1 MLCKTNIL
9 CTQSIPQTV
18 GLYYQLSWLTSQ
30 WKTYCSSLRNPVH
43 PATSTPY
50 GQNRI
55 AAINTIPI
63 RWQWAYTLTWED
75 TLRLS
80 CRSALFPTKTITIPG
95 LPCFWSSCRMGK
107 KKKERYGVNC
117 FFSTTASQI
126 SLLESNEIT
135 KFFTS
140 WLFIHDYHMIITEST
155 AKDK

>member
-63 RWQWAYTLTWED
+63 RWQWAYTLTCED

-107 KKKERYGVNC
+107 KKKKECYGVNC
-117 FFSTTASQI
+117 FFFPQRQAEFHYSKATKLQSFSQV
-126 SLLESNEIT
+126 
-135 KFFTS
+135 
-140 WLFIHDYHMIITEST
+140 DCYHMIITEST

>member
-107 KKKERYGVNC
+107 KKKGALRSQLL
-117 FFSTTASQI
+117 FFPQRQAKFHYSKATKLQSFSQVDCL
-126 SLLESNEIT
+126 S
-135 KFFTS
+135 
-140 WLFIHDYHMIITEST
+140 MIIIW
-155 AKDK
+155 